1 MSRKPK
7 RRPGARFTG
16 SSARPIAAST
26 AGRSAKRRFRA
37 TAATARKASRPTAT
51 TTKPPGTAPDSA
63 LLLLVPE
70 VQHRRGRGA
79 ADHAGQTELDL
90 PGGGGSNAAE
100 RQRALADLP
109 PSR

>member
-37 TAATARKASRPTAT
+37 TADTARGASRPTAT
-51 TTKPPGTAPDSA
+51 TTGPRGAAPDNA

-70 VQHRRGRGA
+70 AQRRRGGGA

-90 PGGGGSNAAE
+90 PGGGGGDAAE
-100 RQRALADLP
+100 R
-109 PSR
+109 